1 MSDESPGPAALTGIV
16 AYDLAPPAQLLLPTW
31 QAFPTEAE
39 RARNAAAV
47 RLESALRSVRLGEE
61 LQVASGRWREV
72 RAALANARNLVG
84 VAILGLHRPME
95 GYDSIECSECMTSED
110 YQATPAPWE
119 CATFKTVATAAGV
132 AGVAG
137 VADA

>member
-1 MSDESPGPAALTGIV
+1 MMPDESPESVAPTGII
-16 AYDLAPPAQLLLPTW
+16 AYDLTPPAHLLHPTW

-39 RARNAAAV
+39 RARNAAAA

-61 LQVASGRWREV
+61 LQAASGRWRDV

-84 VAILGLHRPME
+84 VAVLGLHRPLE
-95 GYDSIECSECMTSED
+95 GYDGIECSECMTSED

-132 AGVAG
+132 A
-137 VADA
+137 DA